1 MMRKSLRLFGN
12 QHGIALIFILMIM
25 GLALA
30 VATIMATQVR
40 DNTIQQG
47 AHAQANRNY
56 YAAEAGVN
64 RGMAEFGNIFL
75 DYRVPVPGDFTE
87 RAFNLVDGQE
97 VRYQLADVAGNPRNV
112 TLPAGDSFAGLN
124 SIQYLY
130 TVDSKAIGYAGNAA
144 SQLGGEF
151 EVNNIPV
158 FQFAA
163 FYNEDLEINPG
174 PDMSLHGRVHT
185 NGDLYLNPG
194 ATLRI
199 EDSPPA
205 MTTVQVSTSGTLF
218 RGRKDTSSCTGTLII
233 DKLED
238 SAAPAGDLDPLTLP
252 CNGAA
257 TRTVPTTETVA
268 WKGSLLSGVRNINAP
283 QPDVIGRGAGVFWQ
297 RAELRIV
304 LNLTRTDRI
313 DLTGPLLGAI
323 EVQNADGSLN
333 AAKTDLLK
341 EFMRFNPGKIFY
353 NDVPV
358 PAGCDANCAGDA
370 LNYAPPFSPT
380 IPLNSAVYR
389 RADDGASF
397 DAYWNSINPLV
408 KYDYRRGGFYNN
420 REHKWMYLLNIDIQA
435 LLDYTRGQPAGSRL
449 FDPND
454 SSDGGLVIFASV
466 QGPDSNGINNYG
478 VRIFDS
484 AALGFNTALPDPTG
498 LTVVS
503 DQAIYVEG
511 DYNSVNKA
519 PAAVIG
525 DSVNVLSQNWETP
538 SGSYKNDQKSRLP
551 LSLVNRGAGTTTINS
566 AFLAGVD
573 RTVAGGAYNGGLEN
587 YPRFH
592 EYWTN
597 IYFNYRGSFVS
608 FGTPQHVNGP
618 WCGTG
623 GTCNIYNPP
632 VRNWDYDTAFNNAA
646 NLPPLTPRIVYLQQ
660 LLFSQKF
667 K

>member
-1 MMRKSLRLFGN
+1 MTRKTQRLLGGD
-12 QHGIALIFILMIM
+12 QRGMALIFMLMIM
-25 GLALA
+25 GLVLA
-30 VATIMATQVR
+30 VATILATQVR

-75 DYRVPVPGDFTE
+75 DYRVPVPADFTE
-87 RAFNLVDGQE
+87 RGFYLAAGQE
-97 VRYQLADVAGNPRNV
+97 VRYQLTDVAGNPRAV
-112 TLPAGDSFAGLN
+112 TLPAGDTFAGLN

-130 TVDSKAIGYAGNAA
+130 TVASKALGNAGNAA

-163 FYNEDLEINPG
+163 FYSEDLEINPG

-185 NGDLYLNPG
+185 NGNLYLNPG
-194 ATLRI
+194 NTLRI

-205 MTTVQVSTSGTLF
+205 MTTVQVSASGALF

-238 SAAPAGDLDPLTLP
+238 SAAPAGDLDPLNLP

-257 TRTVPTTETVA
+257 TRTVPRTETAA
-268 WKGSLLSGVRNINAP
+268 WKGSLLPGVRNINAP
-283 QPDVIGRGAGVFWQ
+283 QPDIIGRGAGVFWQ

-313 DLTGPLLGAI
+313 SLLGPLLWAI
-323 EVQNADGSLN
+323 EVQNADGSVN

-341 EFMRFNPGKIFY
+341 TFMSLNPGKIFY
-353 NDVPV
+353 NDVPI
-358 PAGCDANCAGDA
+358 PSGCDADCAGAA
-370 LNYAPPFSPT
+370 LSYAPPFLT
-380 IPLNSAVYR
+380 NDAVYR
-389 RADDGASF
+389 RADDGVNF
-397 DAYWNSINPLV
+397 DVNWQSILPLV

-420 REHKWMYLLNIDIQA
+420 REHKWMYLLNIDLQA
-435 LLDYTRGQPAGSRL
+435 LLDATRAAPAGNRL

-454 SSDGGLVIFASV
+454 GSDGGLVIFASV

-484 AALGFNTALPDPTG
+484 AVLGFNTALPDPTG

-511 DYNSVNKA
+511 NYNSANKA

-525 DSVNVLSQNWETP
+525 DSINVLSQNWEAP
-538 SGSYKNDQKSRLP
+538 SGSYKNDQKSRRP
-551 LSLVNRGAGTTTINS
+551 LSNRVAGHTTINS

-573 RTVAGGAYNGGLEN
+573 RTAGGNYNGGLEN

-592 EYWTN
+592 ETWSGLTLT
-597 IYFNYRGSFVS
+597 YRGSFVS
-608 FGTPQHVNGP
+608 FGTPQHVNGA

-623 GTCNIYNPP
+623 GTCNIYDPP
-632 VRNWDYDTAFNNAA
+632 ARNWDYDTAFNNAA
-646 NLPPLTPRIVYLQQ
+646 NLPPLSPRFVYLQQ
-660 LLFSQKF
+660 LLFSQEF